1 MLTGTMRL
9 ASVECG
15 EICQS
20 RADLQAKGSE
30 RTLEPSRLHSSL
42 ETLKNLAWCSC
53 SGGSWCVFILSLRSE
68 YLKKF
73 DDYTDQPL
81 NIKTGNR
88 LIGVFHR

>member
-1 MLTGTMRL
+1 M
-9 ASVECG
+9 
-15 EICQS
+15 
-20 RADLQAKGSE
+20 
-30 RTLEPSRLHSSL
+30 
-42 ETLKNLAWCSC
+42 
-53 SGGSWCVFILSLRSE
+53 FILSLRSE